1 MAIDI
6 EKQVA
11 IIDLSEKGLSVEK
24 ISKALKVSQF
34 SVFSFQKEQRMTY
47 I

>member
-1 MAIDI
+1 MAIDL

-24 ISKALKVSQF
+24 ISKKLNVSQF
-34 SVFSFQKEQRMTY
+34 SVFSFQKSQKMTY